1 MNRSLVAHSHTVVVG
16 GGIAGLSTAFSL
28 LQNGGIE
35 VTLVEK
41 ANEIAQGASAKNGG
55 LLCPSLDYPWT
66 SNRIIDFTS
75 DDGILPNAIVSPE
88 KSPMRFKPSSITNPS
103 VIDFGLQ
110 WMGRQQNSQPIRQL
124 MEYSMGL
131 YQSEPLSSL
140 NFDQG
145 FAKGTMVDGIVD
157 ERDSSGD
164 IFKFCRELRSL
175 MVNKHG
181 TEGGTGRLRI
191 RTNQKIEQV
200 VVAGD
205 KVVELRMPNGNRMFG
220 DSFVVAAGTGSRNI
234 VKSVGVPCPTV
245 PVKGYLLTFS
255 SPTQVTSNIKLPS
268 RMFVAPIGIS
278 EEDGRFIYRCSGLAE
293 FGGSKMGI
301 DWEGK
306 EKVIGKSDRE
316 ALDQMRG
323 TISETFQ
330 DVQVTDEDYGFRC
343 LAPDDVPLIGRTKY
357 NNLYL
362 NTGHGS
368 KGWTMGAGSGK
379 LCAQIVLGMETDI
392 EANWYDPSRF
402 DQGLL
407 RRSMGPIMSP
417 RTTTVKPVVKLSFQS
432 VQM

>member
-1 MNRSLVAHSHTVVVG
+1 
-16 GGIAGLSTAFSL
+16 
-28 LQNGGIE
+28 
-35 VTLVEK
+35 
-41 ANEIAQGASAKNGG
+41 
-55 LLCPSLDYPWT
+55 
-66 SNRIIDFTS
+66 
-75 DDGILPNAIVSPE
+75 
-88 KSPMRFKPSSITNPS
+88 
-103 VIDFGLQ
+103 
-110 WMGRQQNSQPIRQL
+110 
-124 MEYSMGL
+124 MGL

-205 KVVELRMPNGNRMFG
+205 KVVEVRLNEESVERIKGRSEAKRQQYIIHHTSYIIHHTSYIIRHSSYIKHQTSYITHLTNNPSRARAPSLRLSQLRMPNGNRMFG